1 MRSLGYEFAR
11 IRTRGVGLG
20 NAQRF
25 EALKSGFKA
34 HFENE
39 CFIKRGLQDGRVGW
53 HLMSADFKDKSFV
66 SNERVLSVEIL
77 ARDLK
82 ELSELKN
89 ECVSKTYA
97 LKGA

>member
-1 MRSLGYEFAR
+1 MKSLGYEFAR

-20 NAQRF
+20 HAQRF

-34 HFENE
+34 HFENV
-39 CFIKRGLQDGRVGW
+39 CFVKKGLQGGRVGL

-82 ELSELKN
+82 ELSE
-89 ECVSKTYA
+89 CVSKTYA